1 MSVINLSNIKT
12 KPNFLLFSNL
22 PKSAAIEDACRDK
35 LQSFPKLETE
45 VQNLLFD
52 VLEDYQDMANKH
64 LTAMVE
70 AQRAFINVRYGHY
83 LGDFSSF
90 HFNLLVSIGLILA
103 SGRSLYI
110 FL

>member
-1 MSVINLSNIKT
+1 MSTLDSLPVCSRFRLCLVWLRLT
-12 KPNFLLFSNL
+12 KIAYESPQ
-22 PKSAAIEDACRDK
+22 K
-35 LQSFPKLETE
+35 LQSFPNLETE

-90 HFNLLVSIGLILA
+90 HFNLLMSIGLILA